1 MCGQPST
8 MDWVCR
14 SSRKRP
20 GCSSASPWS
29 WRGVGRKGFGEA
41 DTPFEEEKDPSEMTG
56 EASKSFERGDLSEAA
71 RRYREILN
79 LFPDD
84 PVARSLLRICSADDQ
99 AAEAVDSL

>member
-1 MCGQPST
+1 
-8 MDWVCR
+8 
-14 SSRKRP
+14 
-20 GCSSASPWS
+20 
-29 WRGVGRKGFGEA
+29 
-41 DTPFEEEKDPSEMTG
+41 MTG